1 MNKINLTL
9 CSIIFMLSGCG
20 ETDSVLEMNLESKE
34 AKITVE
40 LSKVVKSK
48 NDDSSLV
55 YGSFKLIPL
64 LPVRNYVDLS
74 CFQLKIENEVSSKIY
89 IDSVAS
95 FNSERMLL
103 NQDGK
108 LEYKVYWNI
117 DKRVETE
124 ELKNFSLIQIREN
137 CLH

>member
-1 MNKINLTL
+1 
-9 CSIIFMLSGCG
+9 
-20 ETDSVLEMNLESKE
+20 MNLESKE